1 MAEKFINF
9 VAIAKAGTEKTIIPS
24 GINGENTS
32 FVGDN
37 ANEGSNSRDVNST
50 VIVNGLYISGTAT
63 DAAYN
68 FSLFIKD
75 SNYPSR
81 PITVVQNIPIP
92 VHTGFFLERAITLL
106 PTQYLSI
113 LAPEAQN
120 PSNGILHISASS
132 IEVID

>member
-9 VAIAKAGTEKTIIPS
+9 IAIAKAGTEKTIIPT
-24 GINGENTS
+24 GVQGENTS

-37 ANEGSNSRDVNST
+37 ANEGLNTRDINST
-50 VIVNGLYISGTAT
+50 VIVNGLYISGTT
-63 DAAYN
+63 TGQSYN

-81 PITVVQNIPIP
+81 PITIVQNIPIP
-92 VHTGFFLERAITLL
+92 ENTGYFLERAITLL

-113 LAPEAQN
+113 VMPESQN
-120 PSNGILHISASS
+120 PTNAILNISASS
-132 IEVID
+132 IEVVD